1 MSDAEPVDTQR
12 ALPSPVSAIQSNA
25 PSGRASPVK
34 ENTEGGP
41 LMPPPGAG
49 KGGSLQTTQSV
60 YVWSADVDART
71 KSMIR
76 K

>member
-12 ALPSPVSAIQSNA
+12 ALPSAIQSAA

-34 ENTEGGP
+34 EGTEGGP

-60 YVWSADVDART
+60 YVWTMVRT
-71 KSMIR
+71 
-76 K
+76 